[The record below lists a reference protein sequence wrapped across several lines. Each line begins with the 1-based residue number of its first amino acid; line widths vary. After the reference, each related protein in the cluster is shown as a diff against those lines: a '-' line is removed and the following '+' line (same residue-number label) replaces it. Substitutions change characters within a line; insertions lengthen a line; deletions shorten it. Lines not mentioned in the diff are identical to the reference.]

1 MASVQNERMPGMRCS
16 NRLPR
21 RARWAAPVAA
31 LGVAALVLTSCSSD
45 ADEPAPAPSASVSP
59 TPTSTVN
66 VPASVS
72 VTAPGSKLGFGDPAS
87 VIFEPDQKRGSVLRV
102 SVDKAVQGS
111 IEDLSAFV
119 LKPEVK
125 ASTPYY
131 VDVTV
136 ENVGEGDVGG
146 VPVPLWG
153 VDASNTLL
161 PAASFTTVFPRC
173 PSAPLPKEFGPDKR
187 LETCLVF
194 LAPDGGTLQAVSYRP
209 DEAFNPITWTGDI
222 ATPKARPQKSA
233 KNDQPKKDRSKKDGA
248 KKDGA
253 KQNRR

>member
-1 MASVQNERMPGMRCS
+1 MRSS
-16 NRLPR
+16 NVLSR
-21 RARWAAPVAA
+21 RTRRTAPVAA
-31 LGVAALVLTSCSSD
+31 LGVAALVLTSCSSSANDD
-45 ADEPAPAPSASVSP
+45 AGPTPSASMSP

-72 VTAPGSKLGFGDPAS
+72 LTAPGTKLRFGDPAS
-87 VIFEPDQKRGSVLRV
+87 VIFEPDQKRGSVLKV

-111 IEDLSAFV
+111 IKDLSAFV

-136 ENVGEGDVGG
+136 ENLGEGDVGG

-153 VDASNTLL
+153 VDGDNTLL
-161 PAASFTTVFPRC
+161 PAAGFTTAFPRC
-173 PSAPLPKEFGPDKR
+173 PSEQLPKKFGPGDS

-194 LAPDGGTLQAVSYRP
+194 LAPDGGTMQAVSYRP

-222 ATPKARPQKSA
+222 ATPKP
-233 KNDQPKKDRSKKDGA
+233 QPKKSSKQQKKDQQ
-248 KKDGA
+248 KKE
-253 KQNRR
+253 RRR